1 MDSTPFHSL
10 SLDEQRDAIG
20 VAAGESG
27 RPPHLLEKDIWVVQ
41 ILQNLFATEYG
52 GALTFKGGTSL
63 SKAYNAIRRFSEDID
78 ITYDIRA
85 IAADLV
91 EKNNGSPIPPTT
103 SQAGKWTNQIRE
115 RLAEWVSCEMAP
127 AIASQLDE
135 AELAAEVK
143 VEVIEDKIVVSYEPL
158 FSGGGY
164 VRPEVLL
171 EFGARATGEPR
182 EERAIECDAAAHIQ
196 GVEFPA
202 ARPWVMSVER
212 TFWEKATAIHV
223 YCRQRRRLPPRL
235 SRHWNDIARL
245 DDAGYADKAL
255 SNHSEALCVAR
266 HKSMFF
272 RERGTGGN
280 WIDYG
285 AAVNGGLQLVP
296 EGLAYQVVKN
306 DYERMVEDGILL
318 DDSEE
323 FDDLMRR
330 CSELEEKANQAWAE

>member
-103 SQAGKWTNQIRE
+103 SQAGKWPSQIRERLAEWVSRPRDAPGKWTSQIRE

-143 VEVIEDKIVVSYEPL
+143 VEVIEDTRLTIRLRSAVLSITSL
-158 FSGGGY
+158 FSAEVGTSDRKFSWNSAHGQPVNLVKSDSSNVMRQSIFRMWSFQRAETH
-164 VRPEVLL
+164 VR
-171 EFGARATGEPR
+171 G
-182 EERAIECDAAAHIQ
+182 
-196 GVEFPA
+196 
-202 ARPWVMSVER
+202 
-212 TFWEKATAIHV
+212 
-223 YCRQRRRLPPRL
+223 
-235 SRHWNDIARL
+235 
-245 DDAGYADKAL
+245 
-255 SNHSEALCVAR
+255 
-266 HKSMFF
+266 
-272 RERGTGGN
+272 
-280 WIDYG
+280 
-285 AAVNGGLQLVP
+285 
-296 EGLAYQVVKN
+296 
-306 DYERMVEDGILL
+306 
-318 DDSEE
+318 
-323 FDDLMRR
+323 
-330 CSELEEKANQAWAE
+330 

>member
-1 MDSTPFHSL
+1 MDNTPFHSL

-20 VAAGESG
+20 FAAGESG

-103 SQAGKWTNQIRE
+103 SQARKWTNQIRE

-135 AELAAEVK
+135 AGLAAEVK

-182 EERAIECDAAAHIQ
+182 EERFIECDAAVHIQ
-196 GVEFPA
+196 DVEFPT

-223 YCRQRRRLPPRL
+223 FCRQRRSLPSRL
-235 SRHWNDIARL
+235 SRHWHDIVRL
-245 DDAGYADKAL
+245 DDAGYADRAL
-255 SNHSEALCVAR
+255 ANRHEALRVAK
-266 HKSMFF
+266 HKGMFF
-272 RERGTGGN
+272 REKDTDDN
-280 WIDYG
+280 WIDYK
-285 AAVNGGLQLVP
+285 AAVSGSLQLVP
-296 EGLAYQVVKN
+296 EGPAYQVVES

-318 DDSEE
+318 DDSEG
-323 FDDLMRR
+323 FNDLMRR
-330 CSELEEKANQAWAE
+330 CSELEEKANQT

>member
-1 MDSTPFHSL
+1 M
-10 SLDEQRDAIG
+10 
-20 VAAGESG
+20 
-27 RPPHLLEKDIWVVQ
+27 Q
-41 ILQNLFATEYG
+41 ILQILFATEYG

-85 IAADLV
+85 IAADLID
-91 EKNNGSPIPPTT
+91 NNDGSPIPPTT
-103 SQAGKWTNQIRE
+103 SQAGKWTVQIKK

-143 VEVIEDKIVVSYEPL
+143 VEVIEDKIVVYYESL

-182 EERAIECDAAAHIQ
+182 EERFIECDAAVHIQ
-196 GVEFPA
+196 NVEFPT

-212 TFWEKATAIHV
+212 TFWEKATAIHAF
-223 YCRQRRRLPPRL
+223 CRQRRRLQPRL
-235 SRHWNDIARL
+235 SRHWNDIVRL
-245 DDAGYADKAL
+245 DDAGYADSALANRHEAL
-255 SNHSEALCVAR
+255 SVAK

-272 RERGTGGN
+272 REKDTDDN
-280 WIDYG
+280 WIDYK
-285 AAVNGGLQLVP
+285 AAVSGSLQLVP
-296 EGLAYQVVKN
+296 EGLAYQVVEN
-306 DYERMVEDGILL
+306 DFERMIEAGILL
-318 DDSEE
+318 DDIEG
-323 FDDLMRR
+323 FNDLMRR
-330 CSELEEKANQAWAE
+330 CSELAEKANQA